1 MSIKTNMS
9 IDKHIEIAKHREQQG
24 RAEPSIAENKKA

>member
-1 MSIKTNMS
+1 MS